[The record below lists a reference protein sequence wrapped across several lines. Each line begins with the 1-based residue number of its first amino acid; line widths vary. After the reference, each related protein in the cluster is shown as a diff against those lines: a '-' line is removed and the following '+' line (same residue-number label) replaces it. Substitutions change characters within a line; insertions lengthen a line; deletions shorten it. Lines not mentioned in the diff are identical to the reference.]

1 MLTFNNNHIF
11 TGFLKQ
17 LLHSFN
23 LPKYRVY
30 TIKNANYYYENRKEK
45 DIIETILKND
55 ETTPDIHTR
64 YVSYIKDG
72 FIQRYINGKWIIN
85 KDRPYV
91 YNEPYLNQTK
101 TLPIKNNVYDTETHE
116 YLGEFL
122 RFQRDYNN
130 LDLMPLYNCFSD
142 RICNQLKIK
151 FNSENIS
158 TGRDTQQ
165 RPISFIESVSEVSFD
180 THDKKYKI
188 YMVPVKLFNEYTI
201 AIDCNVPVEM
211 CCGIYGKYQ
220 DTRAKFS
227 KIPYWTYQKFNSLT
241 FNQPILYSKLLSSE
255 LLKKIQDEANLK
267 ESELEIAQNEND
279 LKLFIKLPINNQST
293 ITILEGNYIGWNDR
307 SYKRVN
313 DSYRV
318 SQNRFITNFEDWD
331 EDHLFQPISSL
342 ELLRLNTKVSHPFSD
357 RLIEYLVGNTITNQE
372 TLEDNIN
379 RAIAVIQLNHPNETF
394 IPGEFT
400 NKIRPLVYDFMM
412 DLYERPNFNNLTKAT
427 ADSLGYIDKDVE
439 KYYTYKDPEN
449 GISVSIANV
458 DIYNNK

>member
-227 KIPYWTYQKFNSLT
+227 KIPY
-241 FNQPILYSKLLSSE
+241 
-255 LLKKIQDEANLK
+255 
-267 ESELEIAQNEND
+267 
-279 LKLFIKLPINNQST
+279 
-293 ITILEGNYIGWNDR
+293 
-307 SYKRVN
+307 
-313 DSYRV
+313 
-318 SQNRFITNFEDWD
+318 
-331 EDHLFQPISSL
+331 
-342 ELLRLNTKVSHPFSD
+342 
-357 RLIEYLVGNTITNQE
+357 
-372 TLEDNIN
+372 
-379 RAIAVIQLNHPNETF
+379 
-394 IPGEFT
+394 
-400 NKIRPLVYDFMM
+400 
-412 DLYERPNFNNLTKAT
+412 
-427 ADSLGYIDKDVE
+427 
-439 KYYTYKDPEN
+439 
-449 GISVSIANV
+449 
-458 DIYNNK
+458 